1 MLAVNLKIFKYPTW
15 LGSRRTEVGGVARV
29 ARVGGVTGVER
40 VGRGTSRSAVFIDL
54 ISLPRKINNK
64 SEWLNSGSSNTSN
77 SNSNSNNN
85 NSSSNKININR
96 ASH

>member
-1 MLAVNLKIFKYPTW
+1 M
-15 LGSRRTEVGGVARV
+15 
-29 ARVGGVTGVER
+29 
-40 VGRGTSRSAVFIDL
+40 DL

-85 NSSSNKININR
+85 NSSQQLCKDYCSVSVPKTEG
-96 ASH
+96 A

>member
-15 LGSRRTEVGGVARV
+15 LGSRRTEVGV
-29 ARVGGVTGVER
+29 VTGVER
-40 VGRGTSRSAVFIDL
+40 VGRGTSRSAVFMDL

-77 SNSNSNNN
+77 SNSNSNSNNN

>member
-1 MLAVNLKIFKYPTW
+1 M
-15 LGSRRTEVGGVARV
+15 
-29 ARVGGVTGVER
+29 
-40 VGRGTSRSAVFIDL
+40 DL

-77 SNSNSNNN
+77 TSNTSNNN
-85 NSSSNKININR
+85 NSNKININR